1 MNIPETYDYLVRARR
16 DLWATLEGVPD
27 EVLSRPLLD
36 GAKLH
41 CIKDLLFHI
50 ASVED
55 FWIREEIL
63 REQPARK
70 TIPAL
75 KDTQG
80 GPVFAGFALKSLLDY
95 WRVVEQTTLAYLPTL
110 DDEELKRIVSVHDRP
125 GKRYTVDGLLW
136 NLIIHEARHVAQI
149 SVLLRTQGIAPPFL
163 DLLKYLPVPSA

>member
-1 MNIPETYDYLVRARR
+1 MNISEAYDYLVRARR
-16 DLWATLEGVPD
+16 DLWGALRCVPD

-41 CIKDLLFHI
+41 CIKDLVFHI
-50 ASVED
+50 ASTED

-70 TIPAL
+70 TNPAL
-75 KDTQG
+75 KDTKG
-80 GPVFAGFALKSLLDY
+80 GPVFAGFALETLLDY
-95 WRVVEQTTLAYLPTL
+95 WRVVEQSTVTYLSSL
-110 DDEELKRIVSVHDRP
+110 DDDELNRIVTVHDRP

-163 DLLKYLPVPSA
+163 DLLNYLPVPPA

>member
-27 EVLSRPLLD
+27 EVLSRPLLG

-41 CIKDLLFHI
+41 CIKDLVFHI

-63 REQPARK
+63 REQPLRQ

-75 KDTQG
+75 KDTPG
-80 GPVFAGFALKSLLDY
+80 GPIFAGFVLKTLLD
-95 WRVVEQTTLAYLPTL
+95 
-110 DDEELKRIVSVHDRP
+110 
-125 GKRYTVDGLLW
+125 
-136 NLIIHEARHVAQI
+136 
-149 SVLLRTQGIAPPFL
+149 
-163 DLLKYLPVPSA
+163 